1 MFFWVAMFKINY
13 RNIFLVTLSFF
24 LCIIIFSIR
33 NLEPLLF
40 PTLYAEDGVWL
51 GLVMQNGFW
60 DTAFHAREGFPVL
73 GLVGLD
79 WIALK
84 LDLIFSKGQIFDL
97 PFYVWAVSVGFLS
110 AVSVFPLI
118 AFRSILSLRYRLG
131 LVLILPLMPVGASG
145 NEIYGRIGNL
155 GFLFPLICVYSI
167 CLLRSSLSSNA
178 VFMICL
184 IIVAISAMT
193 FPVCLGIL
201 MLWLMTEI
209 SLMLSKKYNLD
220 VNKYF
225 VGIDTYNLG
234 RILLL
239 AFVFFVCIYFM
250 PSNLFSYAGG
260 AQLPTKTA
268 GWIDYVGGRL
278 ALYPLVSSFYSLM
291 TNLATVLS
299 CIFIII
305 FFLWGVAAKNHGKVR
320 FVNLFLL
327 ASFVLY
333 LASTA
338 IMRSGFTSL
347 FGDYTN
353 SFPDRYFMGINVL
366 FLVVLLFN
374 VYQLPRFRN
383 IGFLS
388 IFALFFINVAVLHNQ
403 VFEVASPVMNWRE
416 FGDFRHMT
424 CSIASKS
431 APQESAERENL
442 VVTYK
447 GDLAEF
453 PIYPKIEN
461 LGWRMTVPK
470 STFANSIAAGC
481 YGYPTNR

>member
-1 MFFWVAMFKINY
+1 MLKLSY
-13 RNIFLVTLSFF
+13 RDICAVTLGFF
-24 LCIIIFSIR
+24 VCVIIFSIR

-51 GLVMQNGFW
+51 GLIMQNGFW
-60 DTAFHAREGFPVL
+60 DTALHAREGFPVL

-79 WIALK
+79 WMALK

-97 PFYVWAVSVGFLS
+97 PFYVWAVSIGFLS

-118 AFRSILSLRYRLG
+118 AFRSIISLRYRLS
-131 LVLILPLMPVGASG
+131 LLLILPLMPVGASG
-145 NEIYGRIGNL
+145 NEIYGRINNL

-167 CLLRSSLSSNA
+167 CFLRTSLGNTA
-178 VFMICL
+178 VFIICL
-184 IIVAISAMT
+184 IVVAISAMT

-201 MLWLMTEI
+201 MLWLMAEI

-220 VNKYF
+220 VYKYF
-225 VGIDTYNLG
+225 VGIETYNLG

-239 AFVFFVCIYFM
+239 AFVFFACIYFM
-250 PSNLFSYAGG
+250 PSNLFSYEGG

-278 ALYPLVSSFYSLM
+278 ALYPLVSSFYSSM
-291 TNLATVLS
+291 TNLATVLF
-299 CIFIII
+299 CIFIIL
-305 FFLWGVAAKNHGKVR
+305 FLLWGVVAKNHGKVR
-320 FVNLFLL
+320 FANLFLL

-333 LASTA
+333 LAATA

-347 FGDYTN
+347 FGEYTN

-366 FLVVLLFN
+366 FLVVLLSN

-388 IFALFFINVAVLHNQ
+388 IFALFFINVAVLHNR
-403 VFEVASPVMNWRE
+403 VFEGASPVMNWRE
-416 FGDFRHMT
+416 FGDLRHMT

-431 APQESAERENL
+431 APPESSERENL

-447 GDLAEF
+447 GGLAEF
-453 PIYPKIEN
+453 PIYPKVEN
-461 LGWRMTVPK
+461 LDWRMTVPK
-470 STFANSIAAGC
+470 AIFSSSIKAGC
-481 YGYPTNR
+481 FGYPEH